1 MTRGARPRQ
10 GTRPRNRRALILAA
24 ASELFS
30 AEGYS
35 RVSMEDIAEAVA
47 ISPSALYRHVR
58 GKRQLLTEV
67 VLDAFASIRVQL
79 ETRDPHDFD
88 LIRYTL
94 AAAALDN
101 PHLGVLW
108 RRESR
113 HLDMQERAR
122 LRTELVAISRLVNE
136 TVRLRRPELDD
147 AATDLLAWAAMG
159 ALMSVSH
166 QHVELAR
173 ADYEDLFTD
182 IVGDVVA
189 TELPD
194 GATAAVPVPSGQST
208 RVVPESTRELLLTEG
223 IRLFAERGFHSVGVD
238 DIGAAVG
245 IAGAGLYHHFPSKAD
260 LLLEAMGRGAQQ
272 LHTELDQALAKS
284 DDTESAL
291 RELIGSYV
299 HYCLAN
305 HELVDLLITDTTFLE
320 EPNRQRLRAPQQS
333 YVREWVRLQ
342 GAPDEAAA
350 RVRAQAV
357 LILTS
362 DVART
367 PHLRALPAAERSVRA
382 IGESILHQPQRRGS
396 TS

>member
-1 MTRGARPRQ
+1 MTDGKPRR

-30 AEGYS
+30 VNGYPQ
-35 RVSMEDIAEAVA
+35 VSMEDIAEAVA

-67 VLDAFASIRVQL
+67 VLDAFTSIRVRL
-79 ETRDPHDFD
+79 ETRGPHDFD
-88 LIRYTL
+88 QVRYRL

-113 HLDMQERAR
+113 HLAGDEREW
-122 LRTELVAISRLVNE
+122 LRTELVGIARLVGE

-147 AATDLLAWAAMG
+147 APTDLLAWAAMG

-166 QHVELAR
+166 QHVELPR
-173 ADYEDLFTD
+173 ADYEELLTE
-182 IVGDVVA
+182 IVGDVVD
-189 TELPD
+189 TRLPA
-194 GATAAVPVPSGQST
+194 GTPSIPRRQPT
-208 RVVPESTRELLLTEG
+208 RVAPESTRELLLTEG
-223 IRLFAERGFHSVGVD
+223 VRLFAERGFHSVGVD

-245 IAGAGLYHHFPSKAD
+245 IAGAGLYHHFPSKTD

-272 LHTELDQALAKS
+272 LHTELDQALAKA
-284 DDTESAL
+284 DGTESAL
-291 RELIGSYV
+291 RELVGSYV
-299 HYCLAN
+299 RYCLAN
-305 HELVDLLITDTTFLE
+305 HELVDLLITDTTHLPE
-320 EPNRQRLRAPQQS
+320 QQRRLLRAPQQS

-342 GAPDEAAA
+342 GSPSDAAA

-367 PHLRALPAAERSVRA
+367 PHLRALPAAEPAVRA
-382 IGESILHQPQRRGS
+382 IGESILRLPLS
-396 TS
+396 LS